1 MFKNKLDKLKRLYRG
16 LRCYLGIHNY
26 KLGVAWA
33 PNKRLDECSNPE
45 CQRFSATYGHQH
57 TGRWVDDKKGW
68 EFILRKA
75 EMELERRQVLIE
87 KFKPEP
93 KEEELSL
100 EVRFLRPEDR
110 YLKLLAEDA
119 L

>member
-1 MFKNKLDKLKRLYRG
+1 MKDTLKKLKRLYKG
-16 LRCYLGIHNY
+16 LRCYLGFHNY
-26 KLGVAWA
+26 EIGVAWA
-33 PNKRLDECSNPE
+33 PGKRLDECSNKE
-45 CQRFSATYGHQH
+45 CQRFTATYGYQA
-57 TGRWVDDKKGW
+57 TGRWVDDKRGW
-68 EFILRKA
+68 EFINKKA

-87 KFKPEP
+87 KFKPEH
-93 KEEELSL
+93 KEEELSD